1 MQERFRDALPKRRHI
16 AALLLLMMGFTVSA
30 WAQDLSSSTDVRPAV
45 TTFWGDTGL
54 WFVPTAEVIKK
65 SGWAFVAYH
74 TEQEYSEGRTNV
86 AFHPATFAIGVGSRV
101 EMFGALR
108 AVTRVDRDINPL
120 FGVEG
125 AKTAGVVN
133 EYPRVRQTWTGSNF
147 GDIYV
152 GSKIN
157 LMSEHRRQPMALA
170 LRGTI
175 KLPTASTDNVGSGEF
190 DYVADLVV
198 SKEINQLVELSA
210 YGGYVWRGN
219 PAGMSLTDGERWGAG
234 AAFGSRSALRFT
246 TELYGELP
254 ADEGVVTN
262 AGTLVAT
269 DGSIAPTRSPMD
281 SAVTAAAGL
290 TWQHPRGVLVGIGAT
305 YAFGVE
311 GRNAGLQIRLG
322 FHSGTRVFTP
332 PPPLPPRPPAPIP
345 RVEVPPP
352 PPEPVVE
359 APRPVSPPLPP
370 ANRPP
375 TVRAQCDPC
384 RVEVGQS
391 LTLRATA
398 QDPDGDTIRMRWSG
412 LAGTMTDPL
421 AATTQWR
428 AQTAPGTVVLTVAV
442 DDGRGGTASDR
453 VTVEV
458 IALRVLADVLF
469 DLDKATLRPDALRT
483 LTVALKALNDSP
495 TLRLHIEGYASP
507 EGSPEYNKALGERRA
522 RAVRDYLTARG
533 IDAARL
539 TITSY
544 GEERLKYDT
553 SQEASRALNRRAA
566 LVID

>member
-1 MQERFRDALPKRRHI
+1 MQGRFRDSLAKRRHI
-16 AALLLLMMGFTVSA
+16 AALLLLMMGFTVPAS
-30 WAQDLSSSTDVRPAV
+30 AQDPSPSTDVRPAV

-74 TEQEYSEGRTNV
+74 TEQQYSEGRTNV
-86 AFHPATFAIGVGSRV
+86 AFHPATFAIGVGNRV
-101 EMFGALR
+101 EIFGALR

-190 DYVADLVV
+190 DYVADLVA
-198 SKEINQLVELSA
+198 SKEINQFVELSA

-234 AAFGSRSALRFT
+234 VAFGSRSALRFT

-311 GRNAGLQIRLG
+311 GRNAGLQLRLG

-332 PPPLPPRPPAPIP
+332 PPPLPPRPPAPP

-352 PPEPVVE
+352 PPAPVVE
-359 APRPVSPPLPP
+359 APRPVSPPPPP

-412 LAGTMTDPL
+412 LAGTMADPL

-458 IALRVLADVLF
+458 IPLRVLADVLF

>member
-1 MQERFRDALPKRRHI
+1 
-16 AALLLLMMGFTVSA
+16 
-30 WAQDLSSSTDVRPAV
+30 
-45 TTFWGDTGL
+45 
-54 WFVPTAEVIKK
+54 
-65 SGWAFVAYH
+65 
-74 TEQEYSEGRTNV
+74 
-86 AFHPATFAIGVGSRV
+86 
-101 EMFGALR
+101 
-108 AVTRVDRDINPL
+108 
-120 FGVEG
+120 
-125 AKTAGVVN
+125 
-133 EYPRVRQTWTGSNF
+133 
-147 GDIYV
+147 
-152 GSKIN
+152 
-157 LMSEHRRQPMALA
+157 
-170 LRGTI
+170 
-175 KLPTASTDNVGSGEF
+175 
-190 DYVADLVV
+190 
-198 SKEINQLVELSA
+198 
-210 YGGYVWRGN
+210 VWRGN

-234 AAFGSRSALRFT
+234 VAFGSRSALRFT

-311 GRNAGLQIRLG
+311 GRNAGLQLRLG

-345 RVEVPPP
+345 RVEVPPEP
-352 PPEPVVE
+352 PAPVVE
-359 APRPVSPPLPP
+359 APRPVPPPLPP

-398 QDPDGDTIRMRWSG
+398 QDPDGDTMRMRWSG
-412 LAGTMTDPL
+412 LAGTIADPL

-495 TLRLHIEGYASP
+495 AIRLHIEGYASP